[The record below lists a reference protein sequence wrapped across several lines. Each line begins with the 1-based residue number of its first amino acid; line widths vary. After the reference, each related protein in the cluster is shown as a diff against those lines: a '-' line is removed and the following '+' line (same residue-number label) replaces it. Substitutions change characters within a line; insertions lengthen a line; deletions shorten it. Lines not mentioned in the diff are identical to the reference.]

1 MTVGRPFQPAI
12 VGLWFLLILASPLF
26 ANPAPPHFRD
36 LADWARLQDLRTS
49 TRGDVLL
56 LTNRWMRFRFQKD
69 SNKVSF
75 NEVEYRLSDLLS
87 TVQGRYRISQR
98 DLDTLLSPLISPP
111 KRRGPPIRK
120 IAINAGHGGKDPGNI
135 EGSRQEKIY
144 TLSLAKRLAE
154 RLRAAGLTVTLIR
167 DEDTFVPLETRAVK
181 ANKSGADLYISLHFN
196 GFDGPGHAGVQGL
209 ETYCLTPA
217 GASSSNDAHRHGGSW
232 SAGNAFD
239 RENITLA
246 QQIHTSLL
254 DQTSLPDRGV
264 RRARFKELTLL
275 KMPGVL
281 VEAGYMTHPSDT
293 PYIYTEKFRDQIASA
308 IAEGVLRYKRLLER
322 GTPE

>member
-98 DLDTLLSPLISPP
+98 DLDTLLSPLISPRNDGDRP
-111 KRRGPPIRK
+111 F
-120 IAINAGHGGKDPGNI
+120 
-135 EGSRQEKIY
+135 
-144 TLSLAKRLAE
+144 E
-154 RLRAAGLTVTLIR
+154 RLPSMPVMG
-167 DEDTFVPLETRAVK
+167 VK
-181 ANKSGADLYISLHFN
+181 
-196 GFDGPGHAGVQGL
+196 
-209 ETYCLTPA
+209 TPA
-217 GASSSNDAHRHGGSW
+217 ISRDLGRKKFTLCPWRKDSRNGS
-232 SAGNAFD
+232 G
-239 RENITLA
+239 
-246 QQIHTSLL
+246 
-254 DQTSLPDRGV
+254 P
-264 RRARFKELTLL
+264 RA
-275 KMPGVL
+275 
-281 VEAGYMTHPSDT
+281 
-293 PYIYTEKFRDQIASA
+293 
-308 IAEGVLRYKRLLER
+308 
-322 GTPE
+322 